1 MGREFT
7 AVMDDGTERFAASMA
22 MGRTALFYDIALLL
36 ERYIERPCGISPASE
51 DEHRI
56 DPEIFMEFFEEFWNR
71 GWIGEAGG
79 FVHGWAAYAA
89 GMIENIT
96 LQPKTRVDRRGV
108 ELKVRR
114 YLRQDELGTDCK

>member
-1 MGREFT
+1 MGREFV
-7 AVMDDGTERFAASMA
+7 AVTDKGAERFAASMS
-22 MGRTALFYDIALLL
+22 MGRASLFNDIALLL
-36 ERYIERPCGISPASE
+36 ERYVERPCGIRPASE

-71 GWIGEAGG
+71 GWIGEERG

-96 LQPKTRVDRRGV
+96 LQPKTWVDRDGV

-114 YLRQDELGTDCK
+114 YLRMEELGSGGK